1 MQKVVGNTIC
11 LECTGGPVIE
21 RRTAKRFP
29 AAWQIRVEGQ
39 DRSEGTFIESGVL
52 RNISS
57 GGALLAL
64 TTPPGTGTQLDVYI
78 KLPLKGKSWMKYQA
92 HVVRIELG
100 AAAVAAV
107 KFDSPRPDFGI
118 PM

>member
-1 MQKVVGNTIC
+1 M
-11 LECTGGPVIE
+11 IE
-21 RRTAKRFP
+21 RRIAKRFQVDW
-29 AAWQIRVEGQ
+29 AVRV
-39 DRSEGTFIESGVL
+39 EGTFIESGVL

-57 GGALLAL
+57 GGALLTL
-64 TTPPGTGTQLDVYI
+64 TTPPGAGTQLDVYI
-78 KLPLKGKSWMKYQA
+78 KLPLKGKSWMKYPA

-100 AAAVAAV
+100 AAAIAV

>member
-1 MQKVVGNTIC
+1 M
-11 LECTGGPVIE
+11 IE
-21 RRTAKRFP
+21 RRTAKRFHVG
-29 AAWQIRVEGQ
+29 WQIRVEGA
-39 DRSEGTFIESGVL
+39 DCSEGTFIESGIL

-64 TTPPGTGTQLDVYI
+64 TTPPATGAQVDVYI
-78 KLPLKGKSWMKYQA
+78 KLPLKGKSWMKYPA

>member
-1 MQKVVGNTIC
+1 M
-11 LECTGGPVIE
+11 IE
-21 RRTAKRFP
+21 RRIAKRFQVD
-29 AAWQIRVEGQ
+29 WEVRV
-39 DRSEGTFIESGVL
+39 EGTFIESGVL

-57 GGALLAL
+57 GGALLTL
-64 TTPPGTGTQLDVYI
+64 TTPPGAGTQLDVYI
-78 KLPLKGKSWMKYQA
+78 KLPLKGKSWMKYPA

-100 AAAVAAV
+100 AAAIAAV

>member
-1 MQKVVGNTIC
+1 M
-11 LECTGGPVIE
+11 IE
-21 RRTAKRFP
+21 RRIAKRFQVD
-29 AAWQIRVEGQ
+29 WEIRVEGTVI
-39 DRSEGTFIESGVL
+39 EGGVL

-64 TTPPGTGTQLDVYI
+64 TTPPGTGAQVDVYI
-78 KLPLKGKSWMKYQA
+78 KLPLKGKSWMKYPA

-118 PM
+118 SM

>member
-1 MQKVVGNTIC
+1 VH
-11 LECTGGPVIE
+11 GGPLIE
-21 RRTAKRFP
+21 RRIAKRFQVD
-29 AAWQIRVEGQ
+29 WEIRVEG
-39 DRSEGTFIESGVL
+39 TLIESGVL

-78 KLPLKGKSWMKYQA
+78 KLPLKGKSWMKYPA

-100 AAAVAAV
+100 ATAVAAV

-118 PM
+118 SM

>member
-1 MQKVVGNTIC
+1 
-11 LECTGGPVIE
+11 LIE
-21 RRTAKRFP
+21 RRIAKRFQVD
-29 AAWQIRVEGQ
+29 WEIRVEG
-39 DRSEGTFIESGVL
+39 SVIERGVL

-78 KLPLKGKSWMKYQA
+78 KLPLQGKSWMKYPA
-92 HVVRIELG
+92 HVVRIEHG
-100 AAAVAAV
+100 AVAVAAV